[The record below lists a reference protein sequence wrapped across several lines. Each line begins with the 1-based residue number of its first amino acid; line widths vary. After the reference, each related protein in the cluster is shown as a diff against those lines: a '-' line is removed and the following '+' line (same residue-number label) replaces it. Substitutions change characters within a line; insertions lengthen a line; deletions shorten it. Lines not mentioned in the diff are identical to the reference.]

1 MVDTVSDKDRFT
13 VGTRGRHNNSRQLTG
28 TTGGFKF
35 SCNKS
40 EQMAATR
47 KMNGGARKTR
57 KMAGGK
63 RKLSP
68 ALKAWNK
75 KVMEMYRTMKKK
87 NPNTKLK
94 DAMRAAKK
102 AK

>member
-1 MVDTVSDKDRFT
+1 MKD
-13 VGTRGRHNNSRQLTG
+13 Q
-28 TTGGFKF
+28 K
-35 SCNKS
+35 
-40 EQMAATR
+40 QMAATR
-47 KMNGGARKTR
+47 KLNGGARKTR
-57 KMAGGK
+57 KQAGGK

-94 DAMRAAKK
+94 DAMRAAKR

>member
-1 MVDTVSDKDRFT
+1 MVLATIR
-13 VGTRGRHNNSRQLTG
+13 RPPIANSNFLMKYQ
-28 TTGGFKF
+28 K
-35 SCNKS
+35 
-40 EQMAATR
+40 QMAATR
-47 KMNGGARKTR
+47 KLNGGARKTR
-57 KMAGGK
+57 KQAGGK

-94 DAMRAAKK
+94 DAMRAAKR

>member
-1 MVDTVSDKDRFT
+1 MGNTVSDKDGFT
-13 VGTRGRHNNSRQLTG
+13 VGTRGRHNNSQLLTG
-28 TTGGFKF
+28 PTCGFKF

-47 KMNGGARKTR
+47 KMNVAMRKTR

-94 DAMRAAKK
+94 DAMKAAKR

>member
-1 MVDTVSDKDRFT
+1 MFGHFRE
-13 VGTRGRHNNSRQLTG
+13 
-28 TTGGFKF
+28 FKF
-35 SCNKS
+35 SRNKL

-47 KMNGGARKTR
+47 KNNVAMRKTR
-57 KMAGGK
+57 KQAGGK

-75 KVMEMYRTMKKK
+75 KVMDIYHTMKKK
-87 NPNTKLK
+87 NPSTKLK
-94 DAMRAAKK
+94 DAMKAAKR

>member
-1 MVDTVSDKDRFT
+1 
-13 VGTRGRHNNSRQLTG
+13 
-28 TTGGFKF
+28 
-35 SCNKS
+35 
-40 EQMAATR
+40 
-47 KMNGGARKTR
+47 MNVAMRKTR
-57 KMAGGK
+57 KQAGGK

-94 DAMRAAKK
+94 DAMKAAKR

>member
-1 MVDTVSDKDRFT
+1 
-13 VGTRGRHNNSRQLTG
+13 
-28 TTGGFKF
+28 
-35 SCNKS
+35 
-40 EQMAATR
+40 MAATR
-47 KMNGGARKTR
+47 KMNVATRKMNVSMRKMNVAMRKTR
-57 KMAGGK
+57 KQAGGK

-75 KVMEMYRTMKKK
+75 KVMDMYHTMKKK

-94 DAMRAAKK
+94 DAMKAAKR